1 MKIPA
6 INCWFFFYIFYIH
19 DIRDLLLFSCVCDPG
34 YEGDADVQCKPINP
48 CEKPH
53 RGGCHR
59 QVLSPYRSKK
69 KCTYTLID
77 NIDAKE
83 LNTL

>member
-6 INCWFFFYIFYIH
+6 INCCFF
-19 DIRDLLLFSCVCDPG
+19 LLFSCVCDPG